1 MDTPPY
7 PIPQNLGELLSL
19 TDATVLTKR
28 STNELLQA
36 AIDKHLRLVVGAPVG
51 LTIKLL
57 NEASQIVED
66 PALLRQPNLL
76 VLKPEHCFGLFL
88 SKEVSIRS
96 FAQGISY
103 VPGGL
108 ATERI
113 PRLCADVIEPVNM
126 DRSNYEPADPIEI
139 DGTLFATV
147 QPRAASFH
155 RFTSINMPTAW
166 CCVREDSISEVL
178 FTLDKVFVFEHD
190 LYRAK
195 SQIGTSKQN
204 LEKTNRTQ
212 QEKAKPVHQNAVNNE
227 RKRQEVIN
235 LAVYC
240 KIKYPARCKTNRDWA
255 AAIEQKAIEYY
266 ETKGAPPLAGRT
278 IERLLGEQKTLIQS
292 LVDKGEIKMPGEVNS
307 QAENSKSPE

>member
-1 MDTPPY
+1 MDTSPY

-76 VLKPEHCFGLFL
+76 VLKPEHCFSLFL

-96 FAQGISY
+96 FARGISY

-113 PRLCADVIEPVNM
+113 PRLCADVIEPVDM

-139 DGTLFATV
+139 DGKLFATV
-147 QPRAASFH
+147 QPRATNFH
-155 RFTSINMPTAW
+155 RSTSSTMQSAW
-166 CCVREDSISEVL
+166 CCVRDESISEVV
-178 FTLDKVFVFEHD
+178 FTLDKVFVFKHD
-190 LYRAK
+190 LFHAT
-195 SQIGTSKQN
+195 SQSATSTENQ
-204 LEKTNRTQ
+204 EKTNPTQ
-212 QEKAKPVHQNAVNNE
+212 PEKANPVHGNTAINE
-227 RKRQEVIN
+227 GKRQEVID

-240 KIKYPARCKTNRDWA
+240 KIKYPASCKTNRDWSNT
-255 AAIEQKAIEYY
+255 IEQRALEYY
-266 ETKGAPPLAGRT
+266 KTKGAAPLIGRT
-278 IERLLGEQKTLIQS
+278 IERLLGKKKNLIES
-292 LVDKGEIKMPGEVNS
+292 LVNEGEIKMPDEVKG
-307 QAENSKSPE
+307 QAENRKKTE